1 MLSTNARGFARAVF
15 GPAARLLVRL
25 GVSPDAVTVAGTV
38 LTSTAALT
46 LLPTGHLTAGAL
58 VLGALVVA
66 DNLDGQ
72 MARLTGTES
81 RWGAFLDSTMDRFAD
96 AAIFAGVGVWALR
109 HLDGALGNLTA
120 GLAFVCLV
128 LGSVVPYAKARAE
141 SLGMTA
147 NVGLAERAD
156 RIVVVL
162 AAVLLTGLGLPAQV
176 LTVALALLAL
186 ASAYTVFQRMRA
198 VHDQARGPR
207 TAGADAEDAR

>member
-25 GVSPDAVTVAGTV
+25 GVSPDVVTVTGTV
-38 LTSTAALT
+38 LTSVAALT
-46 LLPTGHLTAGAL
+46 LLPMGHLTVGAL

-96 AAIFAGVGVWALR
+96 AAIFSGVAVWALR
-109 HLDGALGNLTA
+109 HLDGTLGNLTA
-120 GLAFVCLV
+120 GLALVCLV
-128 LGSVVPYAKARAE
+128 LGAVVPYAKARAE

-156 RIVVVL
+156 RVVVVL
-162 AAVLLTGLGLPAQV
+162 AAVLLVGLGLPAPV
-176 LTVALALLAL
+176 LTVALGLLAL
-186 ASAYTVFQRMRA
+186 ASAWTVLQRMRA
-198 VHDQARGPR
+198 VYVQSGGPR
-207 TAGADAEDAR
+207 RAGTGTEEAR